1 MYNDYNLKTWGQ
13 TVLAIAA
20 FSKFESF
27 KKEIQSLSLPLED
40 EALISESFLLDKDE
54 KKQLEIYYAP
64 FEHVNEHAQV
74 VIAGITPGLHQMKK
88 SYSTVLDFKGQ
99 ETENETILHEV
110 KKNSSFEG
118 PMRKNL
124 ITMLDEL
131 NLHKHLGL
139 SSTSELFGEAS
150 SLVHT
155 TSVITYPVFHKGKN
169 YSGSTPNIL
178 KTELLRDYILQG
190 FAREIESLKNPL
202 IIPLGVNV
210 EKVLAF
216 LAANNRLSPES
227 ILSGFP
233 HPSGGNGH
241 RHRQFAENKAAME
254 KTLKAYFEK

>member
-1 MYNDYNLKTWGQ
+1 LGVTD
-13 TVLAIAA
+13 LAIAA
-20 FSKFESF
+20 FSKFDSF
-27 KKEIQSLSLPLED
+27 KEKIQSLTLPLVD
-40 EALISESFLLDKDE
+40 EVLISEPFLLDKDE

-88 SYSTVLDFKGQ
+88 SYSTVMNFKGH
-99 ETENETILHEV
+99 EIDDESILHEV

-131 NLHKHLGL
+131 NLHTYLGL
-139 SSTSELFGEAS
+139 SSSSELFGEAS

-178 KTELLRDYILQG
+178 KTDMLRDYVLQG
-190 FAREIESLKNPL
+190 FAREIQSLKNPL

-210 EKVLAF
+210 EKVLGF
-216 LAANNRLSPES
+216 LEERNLLSAES

-241 RHRQFAENKAAME
+241 RHRQFAENKVAME
-254 KTLKAYFEK
+254 NTLKSYFGK

>member
-1 MYNDYNLKTWGQ
+1 
-13 TVLAIAA
+13 LAIAT
-20 FSKFESF
+20 FSKFDSF
-27 KKEIQSLSLPLED
+27 KEKIQSMSLPLEE
-40 EALISESFLLDKDE
+40 EALISEPFLLDKDE

-88 SYSTVLDFKGQ
+88 SYSTVLNFKGQ
-99 ETENETILHEV
+99 ETADDTILHEV

-131 NLHKHLGL
+131 NLHKYLGL
-139 SSTSELFGEAS
+139 SSASELFGEAS
-150 SLVHT
+150 NMVHT

-178 KTELLRDYILQG
+178 KTELLRDYIIQG
-190 FAREIESLKNPL
+190 FAREMESLKNPL

-210 EKVLAF
+210 EKVLGF
-216 LAANNRLSPES
+216 LADSNLVSPES

-241 RHRQFAENKAAME
+241 RHRQFAENKLTME
-254 KTLKAYFEK
+254 KTLQLYFEK

>member
-1 MYNDYNLKTWGQ
+1 M
-13 TVLAIAA
+13 
-20 FSKFESF
+20 
-27 KKEIQSLSLPLED
+27 SLPLEE
-40 EALISESFLLDKDE
+40 EALISEPFLLDKDE
-54 KKQLEIYYAP
+54 KKQLKIYYAP

-88 SYSTVLDFKGQ
+88 SYSTVLNFKGQ
-99 ETENETILHEV
+99 ETDDDTILHEV

-131 NLHKHLGL
+131 NLHKYLGL
-139 SSTSELFGEAS
+139 SSASELFGEAS
-150 SLVHT
+150 NMVHT

-178 KTELLRDYILQG
+178 KTELLRDYIIQG
-190 FAREIESLKNPL
+190 FAREMKSLKNPL

-210 EKVLAF
+210 EKVLGF
-216 LAANNRLSPES
+216 LADSNLVSPES

-241 RHRQFAENKAAME
+241 RHRQFAENKLTME
-254 KTLKAYFEK
+254 KTLQLYFEK

>member
-1 MYNDYNLKTWGQ
+1 M
-13 TVLAIAA
+13 
-20 FSKFESF
+20 
-27 KKEIQSLSLPLED
+27 
-40 EALISESFLLDKDE
+40 
-54 KKQLEIYYAP
+54 
-64 FEHVNEHAQV
+64 NEHAQV

-99 ETENETILHEV
+99 ESDDEMILHEV

-124 ITMLDEL
+124 ITMLDEIQF
-131 NLHKHLGL
+131 HKYLGL
-139 SSTSELFGEAS
+139 SSCSELFAEAS
-150 SLVHT
+150 TLVHT

-190 FAREIESLKNPL
+190 FAREMGSLKNPL

-210 EKVLAF
+210 EKVLEF
-216 LAANNRLSPES
+216 LAASNRFSPES
-227 ILSGFP
+227 ILRGFP

-241 RHRQFAENKAAME
+241 RHRQFAENKDAME
-254 KTLKAYFEK
+254 IILQSYFKK

>member
-1 MYNDYNLKTWGQ
+1 
-13 TVLAIAA
+13 LAIVT
-20 FSKFESF
+20 FSKFDNL
-27 KKEIQSLSLPLED
+27 KEKIQSLSHPLEE

-64 FEHVNEHAQV
+64 FDHVNEHAQV
-74 VIAGITPGLHQMKK
+74 VIVGITPGLHQMKK
-88 SYSTVLDFKGQ
+88 SYSTVLNFKGQ
-99 ETENETILHEV
+99 ETDNDTILHEV

-131 NLHKHLGL
+131 NLHIYLGL
-139 SSTSELFGEAS
+139 SSSSELFGEAS

-178 KTELLRDYILQG
+178 KTDMLRDYVLQG
-190 FAREIESLKNPL
+190 FAREMQCLKNPL

-210 EKVLAF
+210 EKVLGF
-216 LAANNRLSPES
+216 LADRNLLSPES

-241 RHRQFAENKAAME
+241 RHRQFAEYKVAME
-254 KTLKAYFEK
+254 NTLKSYFEK